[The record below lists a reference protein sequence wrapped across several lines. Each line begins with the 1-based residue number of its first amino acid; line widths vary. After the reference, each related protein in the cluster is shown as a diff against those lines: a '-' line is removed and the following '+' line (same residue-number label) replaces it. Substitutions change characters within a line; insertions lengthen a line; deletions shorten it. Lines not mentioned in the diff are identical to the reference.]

1 MFSTSGQ
8 GIRLGGGGAR
18 LVPHDQSADGRV
30 EVGVEVAVF
39 STGDCGDEHAAEL
52 QTSSKRSFWRPM
64 LEVPVHRL

>member
-39 STGDCGDEHAAEL
+39 STGDEGQGRL
-52 QTSSKRSFWRPM
+52 
-64 LEVPVHRL
+64 VHTVRLS